1 METIVVVLETITKNK
16 LAGGNTMRQTLFA
29 VAMIPAFTSM
39 VLAEPTENIRRP
51 EARPS
56 SIFIV
61 ATASRAIESA
71 SRLDTTATLSPGS
84 FGIARSLRPR
94 PRPKTLMQGGNVTPS
109 AVATT
114 PAPQGET
121 VANPAFDRWL
131 RGFRSRALSK
141 GISARVFD
149 AAFAHAGFMPKVIKR
164 DRNQSE
170 FTLSV
175 GDYLGRA
182 ASDSRVTNGR
192 ANAAKH
198 ATTLAAIESKYG
210 VSKHIVAAIWG
221 MESNYGANRG
231 DTHLMSALAT
241 LSFEGRRGRF
251 FEKQLIAALR
261 ILQSGDTTENLM
273 TASWAGAMGHTQF
286 IPTSYLAYAVDFT
299 GDGKR
304 DIWSDDPTD
313 ALASTA
319 AYLARAGW
327 VKGMPWGVE
336 VRLPKGF
343 DFAKSAD
350 KRMPSDWARLGVK
363 ATNGAPVPNHGTARL
378 LFPAGSA
385 GPAFLV
391 FKNFDVIKRYNASDA
406 YALGV
411 GHLGDR
417 IAGAG
422 PLAGTWP
429 QGERSLRRSEAREL
443 QSLLSRA
450 GFSTGGV
457 DGRIGGKTIAA
468 IRAYQTAAG
477 LPADGYPS
485 MALLG
490 RLRR

>member
-1 METIVVVLETITKNK
+1 MIDRDRRAGWRRAMLAAAIT
-16 LAGGNTMRQTLFA
+16 TLWSGAAQADASGF
-29 VAMIPAFTSM
+29 PAWLQSFR
-39 VLAEPTENIRRP
+39 V
-51 EARPS
+51 EAR
-56 SIFIV
+56 
-61 ATASRAIESA
+61 SA
-71 SRLDTTATLSPGS
+71 
-84 FGIARSLRPR
+84 
-94 PRPKTLMQGGNVTPS
+94 
-109 AVATT
+109 
-114 PAPQGET
+114 
-121 VANPAFDRWL
+121 
-131 RGFRSRALSK
+131 
-141 GISARVFD
+141 GISQPVID
-149 AAFAHAGFMPKVIKR
+149 AAFSSVRYNPKVIKLDNFQPEFVR
-164 DRNQSE
+164 PIWEYLDLLVSDDRITKGRVA
-170 FTLSV
+170 F
-175 GDYLGRA
+175 DRA
-182 ASDSRVTNGR
+182 APVLGAVEARF
-192 ANAAKH
+192 
-198 ATTLAAIESKYG
+198 G
-210 VSKHIVAAIWG
+210 VPREVVAAIWG
-221 MESNYGANRG
+221 VESNFGERRG
-231 DTHLMSALAT
+231 SFDVMEALAT
-241 LSFEGRRGRF
+241 LAYEGRRAAF
-251 FEKQLIAALR
+251 WKEQLIAALR
-261 ILQSGDTTENLM
+261 IMASNESGGARLTG
-273 TASWAGAMGHTQF
+273 SWAGAMGHTQF

-350 KRMPSDWARLGVK
+350 KRMPSDWARLGVM